1 MGELMR
7 GGLRAA
13 TGLAFLAAL
22 VITAVVWVTA
32 SRPYNP
38 AQQAA
43 WVAPADPAAALA
55 APAARPFP
63 SAVVSITYHA
73 VSDTNPAFTAVTPAL
88 LSEHLAALK
97 AAGFHTITLRD
108 VERLVAGQPVRLP
121 AKPLLLTFDDGVAS
135 DWTLVDPLLKAYHF
149 TALAFIVTGRVVP
162 PGRPS
167 YYLSTRQIQQMAAT
181 GRWDLGCHTDKL
193 HYYAPVPG
201 GTAPALTNRILVHGK
216 EETVA
221 QWRARVSADLARCQ
235 AFFRRLVGHPATA
248 FAYPFGGPSSGG
260 NIPSVAAIMPQLFRQ
275 AGLDWAFYDGGV
287 PPGHIDALGP
297 WSDRYGMERIPT
309 RSVTSVAALM
319 NLIRRTL
326 PAEPAANLS
335 GLTWRG
341 IGATCATAPTGRDR
355 SLTVSTTAYG
365 TCLLGDLNT
374 SRWRDYTVRTRV
386 AGLSRRVTAIIGV
399 RDGAGT
405 GYAGRLEIA
414 LGERGLIVREQV
426 GKRPHQ
432 VLATAPMAPSPVGPG
447 IRDVRIAVTG
457 DRAVITVSGA
467 PAIAVTLAPSLGA
480 GGVQFAVAA
489 QGPHAVTF
497 ESPTMVVAPARGTP

>member
-1 MGELMR
+1 MAELMR

-13 TGLAFLAAL
+13 TGLAFMAAL
-22 VITAVVWVTA
+22 VITAIVWVAA
-32 SRPYNP
+32 SHPYDP
-38 AQQAA
+38 SQQAA

-55 APAARPFP
+55 APAAPAYP

-73 VSDTNPAFTAVTPAL
+73 VSDTNPAFTAVTPEL

-97 AAGFHTITLRD
+97 AAGFHTIRLRD
-108 VERLVAGQPVRLP
+108 LERLVAGQPVRLP

-149 TALAFIVTGRVVP
+149 TALAFIITSRVAP
-162 PGRPS
+162 PGKPS
-167 YYLSTRQIQQMAAT
+167 YYLSTREIQQMAAT

-221 QWRARVSADLARCQ
+221 QWRTRVSADLARCQ
-235 AFFRRLVGHPATA
+235 AFFRRVVGHPATA

-260 NIPSVAAIMPQLFRQ
+260 NVPGVANIMPQLFRQ

-309 RSVTSVAALM
+309 RSVTSVTALM
-319 NLIRRTL
+319 TLIRRTL
-326 PAEPAANLS
+326 PAEPVADLS
-335 GLTWRG
+335 RLPWRG
-341 IGATCATAPTGRDR
+341 TGAACASAPPGRAR
-355 SLTVSTTAYG
+355 SLTVSTSAYG
-365 TCLLGDLNT
+365 TCALGDLNT
-374 SRWRDYTVRTRV
+374 SRWRNYTVQARV
-386 AGLSRRVTAIIGV
+386 AGLSRLVTAIIGV

-405 GYAGRLEIA
+405 GYAGRLEVA
-414 LGERGLIVREQV
+414 LGERGLVVRERV
-426 GKRPHQ
+426 GKDPPE
-432 VLATAPMAPSPVGPG
+432 VLATAVMAPSPAGPG

-457 DRAVITVSGA
+457 DRAVVTVSGA
-467 PAIAVTLAPSLGA
+467 PKIAVTLALSLRA

-489 QGPHAVTF
+489 GGPHAVTF
-497 ESPTMVVAPARGTP
+497 ESPALAVAPVRGTP